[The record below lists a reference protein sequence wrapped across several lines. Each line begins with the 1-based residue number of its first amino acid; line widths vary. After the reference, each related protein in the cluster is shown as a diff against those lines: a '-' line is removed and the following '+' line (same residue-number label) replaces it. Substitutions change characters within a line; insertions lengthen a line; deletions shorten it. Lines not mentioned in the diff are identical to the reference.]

1 MLGYLNSFKKV
12 LVVLITVMM
21 AVVLVSAVA
30 ELGYILF
37 QDLASP
43 PYFILDIKE
52 LLEVFGIFM
61 LVLIGIELL
70 ETLEIYIRDN
80 VVHVEIVFTVA
91 LIAIARKVIIL
102 DVKTLSGGTLFS
114 IGFIIL
120 ALSVGYYLI
129 KKTFSPGK
137 KEAVTGAVKAPK
149 E

>member
-1 MLGYLNSFKKV
+1 MLGHLERFKKL
-12 LVVLITVMM
+12 LVILITVMM
-21 AVVLVSAVA
+21 GVVLVSAVA

-37 QDLASP
+37 KDLVSP
-43 PYFILDIKE
+43 PYFILDISE
-52 LLEVFGIFM
+52 LLEIFGVFM

-102 DVKTLSGGTLFS
+102 DVKILSSGTLFS

-129 KKTFSPGK
+129 KKTFPLGK
-137 KEAVTGAVKAPK
+137 KDIVPSADPAP
-149 E
+149 EE